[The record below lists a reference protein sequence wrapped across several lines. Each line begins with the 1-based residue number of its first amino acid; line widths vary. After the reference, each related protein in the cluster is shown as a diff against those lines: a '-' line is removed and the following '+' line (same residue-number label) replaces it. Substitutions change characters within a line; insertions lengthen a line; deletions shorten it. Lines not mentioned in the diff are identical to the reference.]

1 MSIRLALADDH
12 RVLRHGLRALLE
24 TEPDMEVVGE
34 GDTGRAAIDVV
45 LQTGPDVVLMDLIM
59 PEMDGI
65 TATQILHK
73 QQPESKVLILSSME
87 EEEGIVTSAVRAG
100 AIGIVRKSVPIEVVV
115 QSIRAA
121 AQGQVQFSPAAT
133 AHLVGEM
140 QTPTESPERLTARE
154 FEVLQ
159 FVAGGLANKA
169 IAWNLRISEKTVKSH
184 VSTILGKFGLESR
197 TQAALY
203 AARNGLVGAEA
214 VPLPRSELLAPRNTV
229 SMEMVRRTSTGR
241 DLHTRRTRPAL
252 AR

>member
-1 MSIRLALADDH
+1 MSIRLVLADDH
-12 RVLRHGLRALLE
+12 RVLRHGLRTLLD

-34 GDTGRAAIDVV
+34 ADTGGAAIDVA
-45 LQTGPDVVLMDLIM
+45 LQTRPDVVLMDLIM

-65 TATQILHK
+65 TATQILHE

-87 EEEGIVTSAVRAG
+87 EEGIVTAAVRAG
-100 AIGIVRKSVPIEVVV
+100 AIGIVRKSVPIETVV

-133 AHLVGEM
+133 AHLVHEM

-214 VPLPRSELLAPRNTV
+214 VPPPRSELLAPRNIV

-241 DLHTRRTRPAL
+241 DLHPRRTRPAL